1 MRHGFKAG
9 LMILALA
16 LGSAGAMATQ
26 TLDMRGLEYSSPSG
40 AYLAGRYAAKVHD
53 TEYAAAFFA
62 RALDE
67 DPGNPILIER
77 AFLLDLS
84 AGNMNRAAELAGQIA
99 KTNPRHRLAQLM
111 LGVKSLRE
119 GHWSDARKF
128 LANTAFTPIGELS
141 SSLLTAWSYAAEG
154 KYDEAEKALKFLDK
168 NTSLANFRLFHKA
181 LIADMLGRRDD
192 ADKNFAKTYDAAG
205 PSLRVVQ
212 AYGNYLE
219 RSGGRKKAIQIYQT
233 FLDKTQRNPLVVAAL
248 EGAKKGV
255 RPDPLIADANAGVAE
270 ALFGIASALTDEQS
284 IDIALIYDQIA
295 LWIRPDYPVAQMLQG
310 EIYEDVKRYEN
321 AVEAFRSL
329 PQTSPLMPSAQLR
342 IANDLDDLGR
352 TDDAIAGL
360 DKLIAKEPNNY
371 DALYTRGNIQR
382 AHERW
387 AEAADSYTRALARIP
402 SPGKRHWT
410 VYYFR
415 GIAYERSDQ
424 WPKAEADFKKAL
436 QLRPDQPAV
445 LNYLGYSWIEKG
457 MNLDKA
463 LAMVKKAVDLRP
475 NDGYIVDSLGW
486 AYYHLGNYA
495 EATKYLER
503 AVQLRPEDATINE
516 HLGDAYWRV
525 GRKLEAKFQWAH
537 ARDSKPDAKELK
549 GILKKLSDGLPPP
562 KQFKPADNGKA
573 PDRT

>member
-9 LMILALA
+9 LVILALA
-16 LGSAGAMATQ
+16 LGSGGAMATQ
-26 TLDMRGLEYSSPSG
+26 TLDLRGLEYSSPSG

-53 TEYAAAFFA
+53 SEYAAEFFA

-67 DPGNPILIER
+67 DPGNPILVER

-84 AGNMNRAAELAGQIA
+84 AGNMDRAAELAGEIA
-99 KTNPRHRLAQLM
+99 KSNPRHRLAQLM

-119 GHWSDARKF
+119 GHWSEARAF
-128 LANTAFTPIGELS
+128 PTTAYTPIGELS
-141 SSLLTAWSYAAEG
+141 ASLLTAWSYAAEG
-154 KYDEAEKALKFLDK
+154 KYDEAEKALKFLEQ
-168 NTSLANFRLFHKA
+168 NSSLANFRLFHKA
-181 LIADMLGRRDD
+181 LIADLLGRRAD
-192 ADKNFAKTYDAAG
+192 ADKNFAKTYEAAG
-205 PSLRVVQ
+205 TSLRVVQ

-219 RSGGRKKAIQIYQT
+219 RSGRRAKAIEIYRA
-233 FLDKTQRNPLVVAAL
+233 FLTKTQRNPLVVAAL
-248 EGAKKGV
+248 DAAKKGV
-255 RPDPLIADANAGVAE
+255 RPAPLIANANAGIAE
-270 ALFGIASALTDEQS
+270 VLFGIASALSDEQS
-284 IDIALIYDQIA
+284 IDIALIYDQLA
-295 LWIRPDYPVAQMLQG
+295 LWVRPDYPVAQMLQG

-321 AVEAFRSL
+321 AVEAFRSV
-329 PQTSPLMPSAQLR
+329 PRTSPLMPTAQLR

-352 TDDAIAGL
+352 TDEAIAGL
-360 DKLIAKEPNNY
+360 DKLIAAEPDNY

-410 VYYFR
+410 VFYFR

-436 QLRPDQPAV
+436 QLQPDQPAV

-486 AYYHLGNYA
+486 AYYHLGDYA

-503 AVQLRPEDATINE
+503 AVGLRPEDATINE

-537 ARDSKPDAKELK
+537 ARDSKPDPDQLK
-549 GILKKLSDGLPPP
+549 AILKKLSEGLPPP
-562 KQFKPADNGKA
+562 QQMKPAANNKA